1 MNDSSAMLTLALEF
15 SSARRSVAVVDGDRI
30 LAAVA
35 AEGGR
40 ETRPFSLIAAALEHA
55 RIQRAAIRRLAVGL
69 GPGSYAGIRT
79 AIAVAQGWQ
88 LAVPVQLSGVS
99 SVECIAAELAA
110 TLPAGRLHV
119 VVDAQR
125 GEWYLATYLVAPGRW
140 QEETP
145 LAIVSAAG
153 VAARRSG
160 NEPVVGPLGDHPPP
174 VTDRQIRSPDAVAVA
189 RLAASQAGP
198 VRGEELEPI
207 YLRTPSFVK
216 APPPRFTVN

>member
-1 MNDSSAMLTLALEF
+1 MLTLALEF

-40 ETRPFSLIAAALEHA
+40 ETRPFSLIAAALERA
-55 RIQRAAIRRLAVGL
+55 QVQRAAIRRLAVGL

-88 LAVPVQLSGVS
+88 LAVPV
-99 SVECIAAELAA
+99 
-110 TLPAGRLHV
+110 
-119 VVDAQR
+119 
-125 GEWYLATYLVAPGRW
+125 
-140 QEETP
+140 